1 MAGLVPAIHVL
12 TLEGVDARPCA
23 TAVRFNFGGQGAWRG
38 FFWSLEHRQ
47 MFETRKKD
55 PAMRHHNTVFHGL
68 LNLVPWRMLDRLV
81 ERHQTNKRVRRL
93 STQNQFV
100 AMLYAQLSDAPSL
113 RALEASFASHS
124 ARLYHLGAR
133 ELSRSTLADANAKR
147 SCAVFTE
154 LLSELMG
161 GCERTLAGQVADAVY
176 LVDSTGFRLNSLSG
190 DWARFCSTV
199 HGVKLHIVYNP
210 DSGRPSFAELTPAN
224 VNDISVAK
232 TMPIRPGAT
241 YVFDLG
247 YYDYGWWADLDAAG
261 CRLVTRL
268 KVNTPLS
275 VIAQNVVTKGSC
287 VLSDRIGLLP
297 ARQAKSRR
305 NPFQD
310 PVREITVRTET
321 GKMLRIV
328 TNDLDAP
335 AEEIAELYKRRWQIE
350 LFFRWIKHTL
360 KIRHFFGTSENAVRI
375 QIAIALIA
383 FLLLR
388 MAHATQNS
396 VTSLLI
402 FTRLVAQNL
411 MQRRRIDRL
420 LDPPPPIIKDHRQM
434 SLTLC

>member
-1 MAGLVPAIHVL
+1 
-12 TLEGVDARPCA
+12 
-23 TAVRFNFGGQGAWRG
+23 
-38 FFWSLEHRQ
+38 
-47 MFETRKKD
+47 MFETHKED
-55 PAMRHHNTVFHGL
+55 PAMRHYNTVFHGVL
-68 LNLVPWRMLDRLV
+68 KLVPWGVVDRLV
-81 ERHQTNKRVRRL
+81 ERYQTDKRMRRL

-100 AMLYAQLSDAPSL
+100 AMLYAQLSDAQSL
-113 RALEASFASHS
+113 RAIEASFESH
-124 ARLYHLGAR
+124 APRLYHLGAS

-147 SCAVFTE
+147 SCAVFTG
-154 LLSELMG
+154 LLSELMDR
-161 GCERTLAGQVADAVY
+161 CERSLASKVAEAVY
-176 LVDSTGFRLNSLSG
+176 LVDSTSFRLNSLSA
-190 DWARFCSTV
+190 DWAQFSSGV
-199 HGVKLHIVYNP
+199 HGAKLHIVYNP
-210 DSGRPSFAELTPAN
+210 DSERPSFAELSPAN
-224 VNDISVAK
+224 VNDITVAK
-232 TMPIRPGAT
+232 IMPIRPGAT

-268 KVNTPLS
+268 KANTPLS
-275 VIAQNVVTKGSC
+275 LIAENDVPKGSC

-305 NPFQD
+305 NPFRD
-310 PVREITVRTET
+310 PVREIKVRTET
-321 GKMLRIV
+321 GKVLRIV

-335 AEEIAELYKRRWQIE
+335 ADEIADLYKRRWQIE

-375 QIAIALIA
+375 QIAVALIA

-388 MAHATQNS
+388 KAHLLQTS
-396 VTSLLI
+396 VKSLLT

-434 SLTLC
+434 SLNLCQT